1 MQILTSILCCLD
13 DPSHVAAAAVTCKRL
28 RDISAS
34 APLHLRI
41 APSKFMIEDED
52 GVETLCQDRLRSFLN
67 GLCGHFKGEGHC
79 TRHLPKASVHLGMC
93 KPMALLG
100 PQVAGQGSDGRAEH
114 QPRVLSV
121 SLCRDQ

>member
-28 RDISAS
+28 RDISAT

-41 APSKFMIEDED
+41 APIKFMVEDED

-67 GLCGHFKGEGHC
+67 GLCGNFKGEGHC
-79 TRHLPKASVHLGMC
+79 TRHLL
-93 KPMALLG
+93 KPSLLLWTCELMALLG
-100 PQVAGQGSDGRAEH
+100 PQVAG
-114 QPRVLSV
+114 
-121 SLCRDQ
+121 

>member
-67 GLCGHFKGEGHC
+67 GLCGHFKGERHC
-79 TRHLPKASVHLGMC
+79 SCHQLNSSVVLWSC

-100 PQVAGQGSDGRAEH
+100 HKWLADAAMAGQNILLEC
-114 QPRVLSV
+114 PL
-121 SLCRDQ
+121 

>member
-67 GLCGHFKGEGHC
+67 GLCGHFKGELHC
-79 TRHLPKASVHLGMC
+79 NDTCRLLNSLVLLWTC

-100 PQVAGQGSDGRAEH
+100 PQVAGRCSDCRAEYL
-114 QPRVLSV
+114 P
-121 SLCRDQ
+121 